1 MLMFIYVFSTQDR
14 DKLLL
19 KNYNLLKSDERNNI
33 YVFENNNQLVFDN
46 ADMKFVFSDMLT
58 F

>member
-1 MLMFIYVFSTQDR
+1 MFMFIYVFSTQDR
-14 DKLLL
+14 DKLLS

-46 ADMKFVFSDMLT
+46 ADMKFVFSDTLT

>member
-1 MLMFIYVFSTQDR
+1 MFMFIYVFSTQDR
-14 DKLLL
+14 DKLLS

>member
-14 DKLLL
+14 DKLLS
-19 KNYNLLKSDERNNI
+19 KNYNLLKSDGRNNI

>member
-1 MLMFIYVFSTQDR
+1 MFIYVFSTQDR
-14 DKLLL
+14 DKLLS

-46 ADMKFVFSDMLT
+46 TDMKFVFSDTLT

>member
-14 DKLLL
+14 DKLLS

>member
-1 MLMFIYVFSTQDR
+1 MFMFIYVFSTQDR
-14 DKLLL
+14 DRLLS

>member
-1 MLMFIYVFSTQDR
+1 MFIYVFSTQDR
-14 DKLLL
+14 DKLLS

-46 ADMKFVFSDMLT
+46 TDMKFVFSDMLT

>member
-1 MLMFIYVFSTQDR
+1 MFMFIYVFSTQDR
-14 DKLLL
+14 DKLLS

-46 ADMKFVFSDMLT
+46 SDMKFVFSDMLT